1 MFMKWDA
8 PNMDSVIKLMRHEND
23 QVSQF
28 NSESANWNMYF
39 EAFTWETIGQF
50 IWIFSTS
57 QNFVLDVLLFLE
69 LLLFLKSKV
78 NIVSVSLV
86 FVTQARKSIKKI
98 TKKMSN
104 ANAPVM

>member
-1 MFMKWDA
+1 M
-8 PNMDSVIKLMRHEND
+8 LYGND

-39 EAFTWETIGQF
+39 EACTWENIGQL
-50 IWIFSTS
+50 IWIFGTS

-86 FVTQARKSIKKI
+86 FVTQARKSIKKV
-98 TKKMSN
+98 TKKMSK
-104 ANAPVM
+104 ANEKLYHVQSCNLHRVLFTFT

>member
-8 PNMDSVIKLMRHEND
+8 PNMDSIIKLMRHENY

-39 EAFTWETIGQF
+39 EAFTWETIDQF

-57 QNFVLDVLLFLE
+57 QNFVLDVLLFL
-69 LLLFLKSKV
+69 
-78 NIVSVSLV
+78 V
-86 FVTQARKSIKKI
+86 FVTGKEINKKSYQEDVQ
-98 TKKMSN
+98 S
-104 ANAPVM
+104 